1 MQLNLRTTI
10 IASALFFVAPVYAA
24 CEEPMV
30 SAISLEY
37 DINDEAAARL
47 QNAPGKPEGVRGP
60 EKRYLV
66 LTADHSYERTTGRFW
81 RLDEEASQ
89 RNMQEFIQKMQT
101 GGGTV
106 SGLPQDE
113 FHLEIADKVVITTPD
128 RYIRYDNVTKKGVER
143 PRNNFK
149 ELLSGSDAREAIKG
163 LLDDNAVKGLL
174 DGAAKQ
180 SDARYV
186 GKKVIAGEECQL
198 VTASAPFKVELCY
211 FQYGTHSVA
220 LQKKLTIIG
229 DNTRTEQVTKLD
241 LNSCVSPQLFT
252 APDAQFQSQ
261 GG

>member
-1 MQLNLRTTI
+1 MPLNLKTI
-10 IASALFFVAPVYAA
+10 VIASALFLVTSVYAE

-37 DINDEAAARL
+37 DVNDESMGL
-47 QNAPGKPEGVRGP
+47 TKNAPGRPEDVRGT

-66 LTADHSYERTTGRFW
+66 LTRDQSYERTTGRFW
-81 RLDEEASQ
+81 RPDKEAMHKKMEELLQKAQAGEFESFP
-89 RNMQEFIQKMQT
+89 QEEYR
-101 GGGTV
+101 V
-106 SGLPQDE
+106 
-113 FHLEIADKVVITTPD
+113 EIEDKIVITTPN
-128 RYIRYDNVTKKGVER
+128 RYIQYDNVTKKGFER
-143 PRNNFK
+143 PRNDLKGF
-149 ELLSGSDAREAIKG
+149 LSGPDAREAIKILSEG
-163 LLDDNAVKGLL
+163 VLGERLGD
-174 DGAAKQ
+174 AAKQ
-180 SDARYV
+180 SDARYA
-186 GKKVIAGEECQL
+186 GKKVIAGKECQL